1 MKTNQPAVTGEGN
14 APRDYKRDFEN
25 LLTKVNDLRRAWIAP
40 HRFSEQKASL
50 QLAELADYYDR
61 IQKA

>member
-1 MKTNQPAVTGEGN
+1 MQENSNAVTDERT
-14 APRDYKRDFEN
+14 AARDYKRDFEN
-25 LLTKVNDLRRAWIAP
+25 LLAKVNDLRRAWIAP

-61 IQKA
+61 IEKA